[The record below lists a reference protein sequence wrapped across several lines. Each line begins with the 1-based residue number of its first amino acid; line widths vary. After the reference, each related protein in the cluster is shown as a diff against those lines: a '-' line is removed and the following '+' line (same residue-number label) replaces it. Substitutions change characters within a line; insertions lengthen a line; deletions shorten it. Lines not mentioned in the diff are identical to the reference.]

1 MSHFVRAVVS
11 CSLVVAL
18 SSAQRAASA
27 QTYKAIGEYKLSGT
41 SAKGLAVDPDGRRI
55 FVAGN
60 DGITVL
66 NADTGA
72 TVGKVEG
79 VKDAQ
84 DVLLIPEV
92 KGEDKA
98 PSTKG
103 YAADS
108 SGHLIAFSLAD
119 LKPLATIK
127 LDSAGP
133 VQLCYD
139 SDEKTVEAVS
149 ASGSLATIDADAN
162 KVVKS
167 GKIATG
173 SGQIVCGNMG
183 HTYVADPAANVV
195 RVLNHDTLK
204 DEGDYPM
211 KSGQKPT
218 GLALDTKGRRLFVA
232 CEDGTIEVI
241 DTDAGFTF
249 IELHGGKGTAR
260 ETFAWLPQGKGQWKA
275 AAFIAQADGTLSG
288 VRMNAYINYSM
299 GGQYK
304 LTPGLGAVAY
314 DEKTHHLFL
323 TSMNSG
329 SPVVVVA
336 GY

>member
-1 MSHFVRAVVS
+1 MDRFLRAVAS

-18 SSAQRAASA
+18 GVVQRVASA
-27 QTYKAIGEYKLSGT
+27 QTYKAIGEYKISGT
-41 SAKGLAVDPDGRRI
+41 SAKGLAIDSDARRV
-55 FVAGN
+55 FVAGS
-60 DGITVL
+60 DGVTVL

-72 TVGKVEG
+72 AEGKVEG

-84 DVLLIPEV
+84 DVLLIPEM

-98 PSTKG
+98 PSTRA

-108 SGHLIAFSLAD
+108 SGHVVVFSLAD

-127 LDSAGP
+127 LDAAG
-133 VQLCYD
+133 VTQLCYD
-139 SDEKTVEAVS
+139 KDEKTVEAVS
-149 ASGSLATIDADAN
+149 ASGSLATIDASTN
-162 KVVKS
+162 KLVKS
-167 GKIATG
+167 GKVATG
-173 SGQIVCGNMG
+173 SGQIVCGNMD
-183 HTYVADPAANVV
+183 HVYVADTAANVV

-204 DEGDYPM
+204 NEGDYPM
-211 KSGQKPT
+211 KTGHRPT
-218 GLALDTKGRRLFVA
+218 GLALDTKGRRLFVT

-249 IELHGGKGTAR
+249 IELHGGKGAAR

-275 AAFIAQADGTLSG
+275 AAFVAQEDGTLSG
-288 VRMNAYINYSM
+288 IRMNAYINYSM

-323 TSMNSG
+323 ISMNSG
-329 SPVVVVA
+329 SPVIVVA

>member
-1 MSHFVRAVVS
+1 MDRFLRAAAS
-11 CSLVVAL
+11 CSLVAAL
-18 SSAQRAASA
+18 GNVQHAALA
-27 QTYKAIGEYKLSGT
+27 QTYKAIAEYKLSGA
-41 SAKGLAVDPDGRRI
+41 SARGIAVDADGRRLFI
-55 FVAGN
+55 AGS
-60 DGITVL
+60 DGVTVL

-72 TVGKVEG
+72 SVGALEG

-84 DVLLIPEV
+84 DVLLIPEM

-98 PSTKG
+98 PSTRG

-108 SGHLIAFSLAD
+108 SGHVVAFSLAD

-127 LDSAGP
+127 LDAAG
-133 VQLCYD
+133 VTQLCYD
-139 SDEKTVEAVS
+139 NDEKTVEAVS
-149 ASGSLATIDADAN
+149 ASGSLATIDTSSN
-162 KVVKS
+162 KLVKS

-173 SGQIVCGNMG
+173 AGQIVCGNMN
-183 HTYVADPAANVV
+183 HVYVADPAANVV

-204 DEGDYPM
+204 DEGDFPM
-211 KSGQKPT
+211 KTGHRPT
-218 GLALDTKGRRLFVA
+218 GLALDTKGRRLFVT

-249 IELHGGKGTAR
+249 IELQGGKGAAH

-275 AAFIAQADGTLSG
+275 AAFVAQEDGTLSG
-288 VRMNAYINYSM
+288 IRMNAYINYSM

-329 SPVVVVA
+329 SPVIVVV